1 MQQISDRISALRGW
15 LELNKLAALVVPI
28 ADEFQ
33 TEYPFDHSKRLEWI
47 CGFKGSMGLAVIGL
61 DQADFYRPGL
71 YELQAKAQ
79 VDPVY
84 NLKMMTRLGM
94 CFDDEFCESLP
105 DNSLIAC
112 DARLITPS
120 EANRFAEI
128 AEKHGH
134 QMEWLLFS
142 PIDDLWEDQPAANT
156 RPLFAWPDAIAG
168 QSSSSKR
175 TQLGATLGDADC
187 TILNLGDSLSWLLNV
202 RGYDAPTSPFTL
214 SYGILHHNGEF
225 DWFVEGGKL
234 TDEVRAHV
242 GDVRIHELDTFW
254 DALPALKGRHVIIED
269 QSAPFAVRLTL
280 ENSGATVISGVD
292 PCQAPKA
299 EKHPSELTGI
309 RAAHIRDGAYL
320 SQYLCWLEQQLAN
333 DLEVTELSAADQLT
347 RFRATDPLF
356 HSVSFPP
363 ISAVGENA
371 ALPHYHAE
379 PDSNAQVRSTEC
391 YLVDSGG
398 QYLDGGTT
406 DVTRSIWL
414 EQPSAAYCD
423 AYTRVLKGYIA
434 IDQQRFPTGTTGAQL
449 DPFARQFLWQVGKD
463 YGHGTGHGVGAFL
476 NVHEGPQRISPA
488 GSVALAAGNVLSNEP
503 GYYLENHFGIRIENL
518 VEIIELED
526 GLLGI
531 SPLTL
536 CPIDTRP
543 IERNMLTDRE
553 ASYLNDYHA
562 RVLAE
567 TGPLVDPATL
577 EWLKQRCAAI

>member
-1 MQQISDRISALRGW
+1 MDQISERITALREW
-15 LELNKLAALVVPI
+15 LELNDLAALVVPI

-33 TEYPFDHSKRLEWI
+33 TEYPLPHSKRLQWI
-47 CGFKGSMGLAVIGL
+47 SGFKGSSGLAVIGL
-61 DQADFYRPGL
+61 DQADFYRPSL
-71 YELQAKAQ
+71 YELQAKVQ
-79 VDPVY
+79 VDPGY
-84 NLKMMTRLGM
+84 NLKMSSRFGA
-94 CFDDEFCESLP
+94 CFDDDFCQSLP
-105 DNSLIAC
+105 ENSRIAC

-120 EANRFAEI
+120 EANRFNEAAERN
-128 AEKHGH
+128 GH

-142 PIDDLWEDQPAANT
+142 PIDDFWEDQPAPNS
-156 RPLFAWPDAIAG
+156 RPLFVWPESIAG
-168 QSSSSKR
+168 QSSTSKR
-175 TQLGATLGDADC
+175 TQLGKSLGDADC
-187 TILNLGDSLSWLLNV
+187 AILSLGDSLSWLLNV
-202 RGYDAPTSPFTL
+202 RGYDAPISPFTL

-225 DWFVEGGKL
+225 DWFVESDKL
-234 TDEVRAHV
+234 TNEVRDHV
-242 GDVRIHELDTFW
+242 GDIRIHELETFW
-254 DALPALKGRHVIIED
+254 DTLPELKGRHVVVED
-269 QSAPFAVRLTL
+269 QSVPFAIKLTL
-280 ENSGATVISGVD
+280 ENAGAVVISGSD

-299 EKHPSELTGI
+299 EKHSAELTGI
-309 RAAHIRDGAYL
+309 RASHIRDGAYL
-320 SQYLCWLEQQLAN
+320 SQYLCWLEKQLDSGA
-333 DLEVTELSAADQLT
+333 EVTEISAAEQLT
-347 RFRATDPLF
+347 EFRAADPLF

-379 PDSNAQVRSTEC
+379 ADSDAQIHSNQC

-414 EQPSAAYCD
+414 ENPSKAYCD

-434 IDQQRFPTGTTGAQL
+434 IDQQRFPLGTTGAQL
-449 DPFARQFLWQVGKD
+449 DPFARQHLWQVGKD

-488 GSVALAAGNVLSNEP
+488 GNVALAAGNVLSNEP

-518 VEIIELED
+518 VEVVEIEN
-526 GLLGI
+526 GLLGF

-543 IERNMLTDRE
+543 IMREMLSDAE
-553 ASYLNDYHA
+553 AAYLNAYHA

-567 TGPLVDPATL
+567 TGPLVDSETL
-577 EWLKQRCAAI
+577 NWMKVRCTAI

>member
-1 MQQISDRISALRGW
+1 MQHISDRVLAIREW
-15 LELNKLAALVVPI
+15 LELNNLAALIVPI

-33 TEYPFDHSKRLEWI
+33 TEYPRPHSKRLAWV
-47 CGFKGSMGLAVIGL
+47 CGFKGSSGLAAISKN
-61 DQADFYRPGL
+61 QADFYRPSL

-79 VDPVY
+79 VDSLY
-84 NLKMMTRLGM
+84 TLKMSSRFGL
-94 CFDDEFCESLP
+94 CFDDEFCEKLP
-105 DNSLIAC
+105 QNSRIAC

-120 EANRFAEI
+120 SANHFNEM

-142 PIDDLWEDQPAANT
+142 PIDDFWEDRPIPEAK
-156 RPLFAWPDAIAG
+156 PLFVWPETIAG
-168 QSSSSKR
+168 QSSESKR
-175 TQLGATLGDADC
+175 VQLGKSLGDADC
-187 TILNLGDSLSWLLNV
+187 AVLNLGDSISWLLNI
-202 RGYDAPTSPFTL
+202 RGYDTEISPFTL

-225 DWFVEGGKL
+225 DWFVEQEKL
-234 TDEVRAHV
+234 NDEVREHV
-242 GDVRIHELDTFW
+242 GNIRIHELDTFW
-254 DALPALKGRHVIIED
+254 DTLPQLEGRQVVVED
-269 QSAPFAVRLTL
+269 SSIPFAAKLTL
-280 ENSGATVISGVD
+280 ENSGATVVSGLD

-299 EKHPSELTGI
+299 EKHPSELTGM

-320 SQYLCWLEQQLAN
+320 SQYLCWLEKQLN
-333 DLEVTELSAADQLT
+333 NGNEVTELSAADQLT
-347 RFRATDPLF
+347 RFRAADPLF

-363 ISAVGENA
+363 ISAVGQNA
-371 ALPHYHAE
+371 ALPHYQPE
-379 PDSNAQVRSTEC
+379 PEHESQIRIDQC

-414 EQPSAAYCD
+414 ENPSPEYCD

-434 IDQQRFPTGTTGAQL
+434 IDQQRFPAGTTGAQL
-449 DPFARQFLWQVGKD
+449 DPFARQHLWQVGKD

-488 GSVALAAGNVLSNEP
+488 GNVAIAKGNVISNEP
-503 GYYLENHFGIRIENL
+503 GYYQENQFGIRIENL
-518 VEIIELED
+518 VEVIEIED

-543 IERNMLTDRE
+543 IVRELLTE
-553 ASYLNDYHA
+553 SETAYLNSYHA

-567 TGPLVDPATL
+567 IGPLVDQETL
-577 EWLKQRCAAI
+577 QWLNQRCSKI